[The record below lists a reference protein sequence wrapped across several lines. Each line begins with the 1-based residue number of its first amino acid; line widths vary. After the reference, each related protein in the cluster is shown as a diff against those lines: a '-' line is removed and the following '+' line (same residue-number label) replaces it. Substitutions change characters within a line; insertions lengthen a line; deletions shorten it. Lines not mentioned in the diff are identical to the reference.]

1 MRFIVPWFVLAF
13 AGAGTAFGAPDTF
26 FGEDLHPGPDGDSG
40 SPDFPHPIAD
50 AARAEFYSRLVN
62 GVETEDFES
71 QTTGTTPT
79 FDLHFGPDTATIHGT
94 AEVLD
99 ASYSG
104 HHAVSGAKFLDIGH
118 DADPKSFYIDFSSPQ
133 SAFGFYVTDLG
144 DADAQILVT
153 LHHPSGPD
161 TEITPASLVADP
173 AARASVLFFGVI
185 DVDNPFDTVTISR
198 VPSTATDGFAFDDM
212 VIARAGSVVPLVDS
226 FFLPKSVLFKPN
238 AAAPSKGLFKTAGFF
253 DTGSKAVDL
262 TAGATLSVGT
272 RDFVVP
278 GLTASANGR
287 TFTHSQGGLTFVV
300 VKNPFGSSRAKFRLQ
315 YTGDLGTDV
324 PTDGTVE
331 LRFHNDA
338 VDGKCQVLL
347 ARGGYR
353 LGRARGA
360 LSQPNL
366 FVVRAHASVPG
377 GGKDSFA
384 VIVGLATS
392 GSAPAGA
399 QDVLV
404 EFGLGISSTIPAGS
418 FTRKG
423 DAFVFKG
430 DIGGVTS
437 VTLDYAR
444 ETIAI
449 QGKGLDLGTFAQGQS
464 PLRIVVGLGAE
475 NRGVAVRIAR
485 NGNLIK
491 Y

>member
-1 MRFIVPWFVLAF
+1 MRFVAPWLVLGF

-26 FGEDLHPGPDGDSG
+26 FGEDLNPNGDSG
-40 SPDFPHPIAD
+40 PGLTEHPNSD
-50 AARAEFYSRLVN
+50 AARADFYARLVN
-62 GVETEDFES
+62 GVETENFEA
-71 QTTGTTPT
+71 QPTGATPT
-79 FDLHFGPDTATIHGT
+79 FQLNFGPDTATIYGT
-94 AEVLD
+94 ALIRD
-99 ASYSG
+99 SFYSG
-104 HHAVSGAKFLDIGH
+104 HYAVSGAKYLDIGH
-118 DADPKSFYIDFSSPQ
+118 DADPKSFHIDFSSPQ

-144 DADAQILVT
+144 DAGAQILVT
-153 LHHPSGPD
+153 LHHATGPD
-161 TEITPASLVADP
+161 TDITPP
-173 AARASVLFFGVI
+173 SVLDDTTAMASCLYFGVI
-185 DVDNPFDTVTISR
+185 DVDNPFDSVTISR
-198 VPSTATDGFAFDDM
+198 VPATATDGFGFDDM
-212 VIARAGSVVPLVDS
+212 VIARAGSVVPVVDS
-226 FFLPKSVLFKPN
+226 FFLPKSVFFKPS

-278 GLTASANGR
+278 GLTAAANGK
-287 TFTHSQGGLTFVV
+287 TFTYSGGGLTFVV

-315 YTGDLGTDV
+315 YKGDLGTDV
-324 PTDGTVE
+324 PTDGPVE
-331 LRFHNDA
+331 LRFHNEA
-338 VDGKCQVLL
+338 VDGRCQVLL
-347 ARGGYR
+347 SRGGYR

-392 GSAPAGA
+392 GSTPAAA

-404 EFGLGISSTIPAGS
+404 EFGLGISSTIPAAS

-430 DIGGVTS
+430 DAGGVTS

-449 QGKGLDLGTFAQGQS
+449 QGKGLDLGTFAPGQN

-475 NRGVAVRIAR
+475 NRGVAVRVAR
-485 NGNLIK
+485 QGDLIK